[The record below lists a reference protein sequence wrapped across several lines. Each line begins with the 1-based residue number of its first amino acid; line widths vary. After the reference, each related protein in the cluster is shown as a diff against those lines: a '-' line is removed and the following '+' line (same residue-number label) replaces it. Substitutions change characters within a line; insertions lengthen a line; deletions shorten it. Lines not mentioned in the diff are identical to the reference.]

1 MSQLLTFLFTLNSI
15 SFIGSL
21 IYFFIPE
28 PSIVANIY
36 GGVLILTLTG
46 NIVAATFLKGNKKW
60 RFTYLIL
67 SSLGLFCVMV
77 LNTLT
82 SIDPTNHSSQS
93 LLSLGLILLHF
104 LGGAWLSGR
113 SISAKE
119 KPSQVYSLKSNQSK
133 HAYRKTRRTFLGLLS
148 FLLFIGVL
156 LALIMLT
163 RLPVALIEAGLSPYS
178 LFYSL
183 IFLSL
188 AGLALNLVSVKK
200 HRIITYTLG
209 SVGVGLY
216 ILFALPFLSI
226 PSMLDKAETNYTKVF
241 GQSAISM
248 ESDVPAFRDLPV
260 SIPAFFFGSPSKDYA
275 LEEDVVYY
283 EGSDGVDDGLTL
295 AFDAYSPPENA
306 RNLPGE
312 GSVLIRIH
320 GGGWGTGDKGA
331 FNFAQI
337 NKYFASQG
345 YVVFDVQ
352 YGLDDHNQSALFLS
366 GPDEVYGSFSVD
378 DMVRHLGIFTTYL
391 ADNKEAFGA
400 NLDSVFIS
408 GGSAGGQ
415 LANAVALAS
424 SSENYDEL
432 IDSRISVK
440 GLIPLYPAND
450 LSHFR
455 DIGGQDALVDPA
467 LLAEEDS
474 PPALL
479 FQGDKDGIVVP
490 QVSRNFRDAYLAKNN
505 NDIAIIWMPYGA
517 HVSDIYFSGFYNQTF
532 MYYMERFM
540 YQYK

>member
-119 KPSQVYSLKSNQSK
+119 KPNQIYSLKSSRPK
-133 HAYRKTRRTFLGLLS
+133 HTYRKTRRTFLGLLS

-188 AGLALNLVSVKK
+188 SGLALNLISVKK
-200 HRIITYTLG
+200 HPIMTYTLG

-226 PSMLDKAETNYTKVF
+226 PSMLDNAETNYTKAF
-241 GQSAISM
+241 GQSGISM
-248 ESDVPAFRDLPV
+248 ENDVPAFRDLPL
-260 SIPAFFFGSPSKDYA
+260 SISAFFFGSSSKDYT

-306 RNLPGE
+306 QNLPGE

-366 GPDEVYGSFSVD
+366 GPDEVYDSFSID

>member
-1 MSQLLTFLFTLNSI
+1 MSRLLTLLFTLNSI

-21 IYFFIPE
+21 IYFFIQE

-36 GGVLILTLTG
+36 GGMLILTLTG

-119 KPSQVYSLKSNQSK
+119 KSSQVYSLKSNQSK

-148 FLLFIGVL
+148 FLLFIGIL

-188 AGLALNLVSVKK
+188 AGLALNLISVKK
-200 HRIITYTLG
+200 HPIMTYTLG

-226 PSMLDKAETNYTKVF
+226 PSMLDNAETNYTKAF
-241 GQSAISM
+241 GQSGISM
-248 ESDVPAFRDLPV
+248 ENDVPAFRDLPV
-260 SIPAFFFGSPSKDYA
+260 SIPAFFFGSSSKDYT

-306 RNLPGE
+306 QNLPGE

-366 GPDEVYGSFSVD
+366 GPDEVYGSFSID

-415 LANAVALAS
+415 LANAIALAS

-455 DIGGQDALVDPA
+455 DIGGQDALIDPA
-467 LLAEEDS
+467 LLADEDS

-505 NDIAIIWMPYGA
+505 SEIAITWMPYGG

-540 YQYK
+540 HQFK